1 MTSLYRPLL
10 LSVQHGGGA
19 AVEDRALRGAEA
31 DALHATPGLPLP
43 LGGPGVR
50 RQRPAHQVGVGRQEG
65 YHPL

>member
-19 AVEDRALRGAEA
+19 AAEDRALCGAKA
-31 DALHATPGLPLP
+31 NALHAAPRLTLP

-50 RQRPAHQVGVGRQEG
+50 RQGPAHQVGVGRQEG